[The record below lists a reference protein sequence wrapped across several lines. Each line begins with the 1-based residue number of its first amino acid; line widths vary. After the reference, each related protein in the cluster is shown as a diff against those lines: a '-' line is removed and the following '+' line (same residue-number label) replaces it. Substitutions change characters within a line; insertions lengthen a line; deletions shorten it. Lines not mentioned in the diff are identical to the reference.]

1 MSWDGYLD
9 QGDRWEENHIPG
21 EGVRV
26 MAYEALLELDQ
37 DVLVPADNFTL
48 VLEVPADG
56 YTNKAQTTPG
66 NITQNTPASA
76 EISDDALNP
85 TP

>member
-26 MAYEALLELDQ
+26 MAYESARVDQ
-37 DVLVPADNFTL
+37 DVLV
-48 VLEVPADG
+48 
-56 YTNKAQTTPG
+56 
-66 NITQNTPASA
+66 
-76 EISDDALNP
+76 
-85 TP
+85 